1 MLFASEFP
9 LCFVILEESFLLDLL
24 SDLFCFLSLTL
35 DLPTMLEESLLRV
48 TFLSRYT
55 YLYITLP
62 VVSTTTYVFIRSTT
76 ESVFPILETTTIVS
90 RTITLS
96 VLTITTLSV
105 LRSTLCMVFLAQLC
119 IKTAQ
124 IMNNRHVQ
132 HVILNLFI
140 FIRCVKARASFT
152 LIEIMMTYYT
162 SLRVL
167 YL

>member
-1 MLFASEFP
+1 MRAMLFASDFP
-9 LCFVILEESFLLDLL
+9 FLVTTLEESFLLDLF
-24 SDLFCFLSLTL
+24 SDLFCLTSL
-35 DLPTMLEESLLRV
+35 DLICVLAESLLLV

-76 ESVFPILETTTIVS
+76 ELVVLEFATIVS
-90 RTITLS
+90 RMITLS